1 MECRWVPPTVSMSV
15 RCALAQPSERVLAF
29 VCVMFVCVLC
39 MYFRVLILFYTD
51 KKKML
56 ISTSVSHLDFF
67 SSSVYRCDGQ
77 KPLHYINT
85 HAISIRMYWHRLWIR

>member
-51 KKKML
+51 KKNVDIDIRFTL
-56 ISTSVSHLDFF
+56 RFF
-67 SSSVYRCDGQ
+67 FF
-77 KPLHYINT
+77 
-85 HAISIRMYWHRLWIR
+85 